1 MCRLMCF
8 ELDKIWRKPSF
19 LLSVIVLLVIN
30 IFLLWYTN
38 LPDNDTP
45 PLSSY
50 QAIEKDMRD
59 LTEKEK
65 EVFIKKLYKDMQG
78 AVVVNEV
85 LNFRNSSNEL
95 NKEME
100 KKTMK
105 DHPGVFE
112 QYYQSFTSG
121 DYLKYT
127 DSLEQERALITEI
140 YEEAE
145 KVFSYDQYLNGIE
158 EKKNTLQGISV
169 FSNNGQ
175 ESFSSRNVR
184 KEAADY
190 KGLSSIR
197 TEFYPSKGIMGA
209 SSALATD
216 VLLILLVFLFSV
228 TLIFEEKEKKLFF
241 ITRATPAGRGKSIGA
256 KLSALAIHCFASTAV
271 FYGIN
276 LFYMTAVCGTGHV
289 FRSLQSVAPCMES
302 NLPISVLEYLALS
315 VMTKAALLFAVG
327 AFLVFIAIIGKQGF
341 LPYLAGAALLAFST
355 LLYVLIPANSLL
367 NWLKY
372 LNPVGLLQTEE
383 LYGGYLNFDL
393 FGHPI
398 PRLLMSWIALILFG
412 LGSSFIAIRAF
423 LKNRSQE
430 ISKLQLPV
438 LLHFRPHVNLY
449 RHEGY
454 KVFIMNRAL
463 VVLLIFAL
471 FFGYQH
477 LSKSYTLT
485 PTETYYQNIMTEL
498 SGELTAEKAS
508 LLKKE
513 TQRYEKAFREIE
525 RIDKMIAEGKISEQ
539 NGDNMKTPYYSETA
553 FYPSFQK
560 VLSQY
565 DYVVESGGRFV
576 YDTGYLLLLGLTD
589 NNRLTDFLLFTACI
603 LLAFSAV
610 FSAEYRDK
618 SWNLLA
624 ATVRGK
630 RSIYKSKLL
639 ICGGALLLVF
649 GIGWLFQIIQ
659 IAKSCPL
666 GQFGASTMALA
677 PLRDIGLD
685 LPLGVLLALMAILQL
700 AALLVMLLIVLFL
713 SDRLKNHIQ
722 ALFAAVL
729 LLAVPLAMNEMGL
742 EFARWASLLPLFD
755 GIATILNKNGQML
768 CLGYS
773 FAAVAL
779 SAGCGFSL
787 KRAAAK

>member
-65 EVFIKKLYKDMQG
+65 EVFIKKLYKDIQG
-78 AVVVNEV
+78 AAVVNEV
-85 LNFRNSSNEL
+85 LNFRNSSSEL

-127 DSLEQERALITEI
+127 NSLEQERALITEI

-145 KVFSYDQYLNGIE
+145 KVFSYDQYLKGIE

-175 ESFSSRNVR
+175 ESFSSRNMM

-190 KGLSSIR
+190 KGLSSVR

-209 SSALATD
+209 SSAQATD
-216 VLLILLVFLFSV
+216 VLLLLLVFLFSI

-271 FYGIN
+271 FYGTN
-276 LFYMTAVCGTGHV
+276 LIYMTAVCGTGNV

-315 VMTKAALLFAVG
+315 IITKAALLFAVG
-327 AFLVFIAIIGKQGF
+327 VFLVFIAIIGKQSF
-341 LPYLAGAALLAFST
+341 LPYLAGAVLLGVSM
-355 LLYVLIPANSLL
+355 LLYLLIPANSLL

-372 LNPVGLLQTEE
+372 LNPIGLLQTEE
-383 LYGGYLNFDL
+383 LYGSYLNFNL
-393 FGHPI
+393 FGHPAL
-398 PRLLMSWIALILFG
+398 RLPMSWIALLLFS
-412 LGSSFIAIRAF
+412 LGGSFIAIRAF
-423 LKNRSQE
+423 LKKRSQE

-454 KVFIMNRAL
+454 KVFIIRAL
-463 VVLLIFAL
+463 VVLLL
-471 FFGYQH
+471 FTLLFGYQH

-485 PTETYYQNIMTEL
+485 PAETYYQNIMTEL

-508 LLKKE
+508 LIKKE

-525 RIDKMIAEGKISEQ
+525 RIDKMISEGKISEQ

-589 NNRLTDFLLFTACI
+589 NNRLTDLLLFAACI

-630 RSIYKSKLL
+630 QSIYKSKLL

-649 GIGWLFQIIQ
+649 VIGWLFQIIQ

-677 PLRDIGLD
+677 PLREIGLD

-742 EFARWASLLPLFD
+742 EFARWATLLPLFD
-755 GIATILNKNGQML
+755 GIATILNKNGQTL

-779 SAGCGFSL
+779 SARCCFTL

>member
-19 LLSVIVLLVIN
+19 LVSVIVLLVIN

-50 QAIEKDMRD
+50 KAIERDMRN
-59 LTEKEK
+59 LTEKDK
-65 EVFIKKLYKDMQG
+65 EAFIKKLYKDLQG
-78 AVVVNEV
+78 AAVVNEV
-85 LNFRNSSNEL
+85 LNFRNSSSEL
-95 NKEME
+95 SKEME

-112 QYYQSFTSG
+112 QYYQRFTSG

-145 KVFSYDQYLNGIE
+145 KVFSYDQYLKGIE

-169 FSNNGQ
+169 FSNNGR

-190 KGLSSIR
+190 KGLSSVL
-197 TEFYPSKGIMGA
+197 TEFYPSKGVMGA
-209 SSALATD
+209 SSAQTTD
-216 VLLILLVFLFSV
+216 VLLLLLVFLFSV

-241 ITRATPAGRGKSIGA
+241 ITRAAPAGRGKSIGA
-256 KLSALAIHCFASTAV
+256 KLSALAIHCIASTAL

-276 LFYMTAVCGTGHV
+276 LMFMTAACGIGNV
-289 FRSLQSVAPCMES
+289 FRSLQSVAPCIES
-302 NLPISVLEYLALS
+302 NLRISVLGYLGLS
-315 VMTKAALLFAVG
+315 IITKAVLLFAMG
-327 AFLVFIAIIGKQGF
+327 AFLIFIAIIGKQSF
-341 LPYLAGAALLAFST
+341 LPYLAGAALLAVST
-355 LLYVLIPANSLL
+355 LMYLLILANSPL

-372 LNPVGLLQTEE
+372 LNPVGLLQTEG
-383 LYGGYLNFDL
+383 LYGGYLNFNL
-393 FGHPI
+393 FGHPA
-398 PRLLMSWIALILFG
+398 PRLLMSWIALILFS
-412 LGSSFIAIRAF
+412 LGGSFFAIRAF
-423 LKNRSQE
+423 LKNRNQE
-430 ISKLQLPV
+430 TSKLQIPV
-438 LLHFRPHVNLY
+438 LSHFHPHVNLY

-463 VVLLIFAL
+463 VVLLL
-471 FFGYQH
+471 FTLLFGYQH

-485 PTETYYQNIMTEL
+485 PAETYYQNVMTEL

-508 LLKKE
+508 LIEKE
-513 TQRYEKAFREIE
+513 NQRYDKAFKEID

-539 NGDNMKTPYYSETA
+539 NGDNMKAAYYSETA

-560 VLSQY
+560 VLTQY
-565 DYVVESGGRFV
+565 GYVAESGGRFV
-576 YDTGYLLLLGLTD
+576 YDTGYLLLLGFTD
-589 NNRLTDFLLFTACI
+589 NNRLTDLLLFAVCI

-610 FSAEYRDK
+610 FSSEYRDK

-639 ICGGALLLVF
+639 ICGGVLLLVF
-649 GIGWLFQIIQ
+649 GASWLFQVIQ

-666 GQFGASTMALA
+666 EQFGASTMALA

-685 LPLGVLLALMAILQL
+685 LPLGIMLALIAVLQL

-742 EFARWASLLPLFD
+742 EFARWATLLPLFD
-755 GIATILNKNGQML
+755 GITTILNKNGQTL

-773 FAAVAL
+773 FAAVVLA
-779 SAGCGFSL
+779 AGCGLAL